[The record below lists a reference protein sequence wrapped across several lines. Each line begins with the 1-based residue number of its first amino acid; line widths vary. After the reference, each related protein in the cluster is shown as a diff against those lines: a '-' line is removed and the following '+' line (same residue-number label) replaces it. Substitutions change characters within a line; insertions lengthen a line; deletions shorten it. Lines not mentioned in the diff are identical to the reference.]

1 MKETHICNFKIDDIY
16 IYMRRVRNIKKE
28 VGNEKV
34 TSVVFYKKIVNEGKM
49 RRTDNK

>member
-1 MKETHICNFKIDDIY
+1 MKEIHTCNFKIDDIH
-16 IYMRRVRNIKKE
+16 IHMRRVRNIKKE

-34 TSVVFYKKIVNEGKM
+34 TSVVLYKKKVNEGKM